1 MNVNKHSRLVYH
13 RHSVNLTRI
22 SSYRVFV
29 CVKKVTSGRIPG
41 FMKWFGRI
49 PGFVQFWVFE
59 TPALLL
65 LK

>member
-1 MNVNKHSRLVYH
+1 MARSAASGRP
-13 RHSVNLTRI
+13 RD
-22 SSYRVFV
+22 
-29 CVKKVTSGRIPG
+29 TSGRIPG